1 MSHKDASAK
10 QTQDYRDRFNHFDAP
25 VLQLL
30 GRLDSPRRFQDRFVS
45 PTKWF
50 RACRRLHRP
59 GPTIHASPLFESF
72 AALTTGPISL
82 FSRRNIPT
90 QLPQDCRLSLGLA
103 RRSVGGS
110 GLRLPRRCIGTSVRS
125 ISTASGARI
134 RSVSQTFAAHEFTA
148 RPEFS
153 SAAPPARLVLT
164 KPFLPPTKPFSPARE
179 SGRKR
184 APGSIGLMVK
194 Q

>member
-103 RRSVGGS
+103 RRSPVS
-110 GLRLPRRCIGTSVRS
+110 
-125 ISTASGARI
+125 STRSGAV
-134 RSVSQTFAAHEFTA
+134 VSGFRAGVSEHL
-148 RPEFS
+148 
-153 SAAPPARLVLT
+153 SAAYPQL
-164 KPFLPPTKPFSPARE
+164 PARE
-179 SGRKR
+179 SAQFPRPLLR
-184 APGSIGLMVK
+184 TNSQPGQSFHQRRLPRGWF
-194 Q
+194 